1 MLMMSLMLA
10 SACNVEERP
19 SPVPG
24 GERIVRA
31 AVSGYEGS
39 GLSLDGENTVDDLQ
53 ACIFDKGRMTA
64 VFENIPVS
72 GNAYEIKVTGYSGNM
87 YVLANTA
94 GLVDLT
100 ALQSGN
106 ITEEEWLRLGLAT
119 NRDGPA
125 HFFSGSVSLD
135 GVSPSQTELPV
146 TLRRGVARFDLQI
159 RTAGDASVK
168 GIEFRNVAQ
177 SAYVFPVDGEY
188 SPADV
193 SRDVAKV
200 TFDEPVTSDT
210 QAVMYL
216 YEQAND
222 GIEVK
227 VEAVLDGKSY
237 TLTKTLSGDVLRN
250 TVYTLTVRK
259 DNIDVTL
266 DITFEDWGS
275 GGDTELTPDRSKA
288 VAVDVH
294 GSGLPYGV
302 EALDGGRTLVLP
314 HFASDFIISV
324 DSDEE
329 LELVSAEG
337 YLLSVDAIPYSGTD
351 GMNRFRISK
360 ALYAPGVQ
368 GGETVLQF
376 RRKGLERVYP
386 EDRIVLKLSSN
397 PAYIEGE
404 MDFDS
409 EGYAYD
415 FGRYVDNELG
425 VLTLPEGSTVSVRF
439 ASGED
444 PWVRLDAAGNNR
456 WRIVGGWRPNDPTAN
471 GRRQSAVVVISNGVI
486 EEEYTVTRRNYGLPV
501 TWLHGI
507 WWCKYNAMGNSR
519 SFEDQ
524 ILSSE
529 DPAVA
534 AGLSLF
540 DYLAVCSADEYRS
553 LWQWAYQG
561 ASGHGMKVVDN
572 NGVLVMDG
580 FSMNVPA
587 HINKLPADSLSPDG
601 YELPSMEDF
610 NRIFDATDYVWM
622 MWNGTHRL
630 KTPWEGHDII
640 KRVQKRKDNVTVGS
654 QTISNLYYA
663 AMSSPDYPEHEPVV
677 WYGPGAQWDDDGIQ
691 HANHYNNILFG
702 VYSPKGE
709 GWYIAGNMDA
719 FYLHKNGAGTRD
731 TRILRFK
738 KSDVEYIY

>member
-1 MLMMSLMLA
+1 M
-10 SACNVEERP
+10 
-19 SPVPG
+19 
-24 GERIVRA
+24 
-31 AVSGYEGS
+31 
-39 GLSLDGENTVDDLQ
+39 
-53 ACIFDKGRMTA
+53 
-64 VFENIPVS
+64 
-72 GNAYEIKVTGYSGNM
+72 
-87 YVLANTA
+87 
-94 GLVDLT
+94 
-100 ALQSGN
+100 
-106 ITEEEWLRLGLAT
+106 
-119 NRDGPA
+119 
-125 HFFSGSVSLD
+125 
-135 GVSPSQTELPV
+135 
-146 TLRRGVARFDLQI
+146 
-159 RTAGDASVK
+159 
-168 GIEFRNVAQ
+168 
-177 SAYVFPVDGEY
+177 
-188 SPADV
+188 
-193 SRDVAKV
+193 
-200 TFDEPVTSDT
+200 
-210 QAVMYL
+210 
-216 YEQAND
+216 
-222 GIEVK
+222 
-227 VEAVLDGKSY
+227 
-237 TLTKTLSGDVLRN
+237 
-250 TVYTLTVRK
+250 
-259 DNIDVTL
+259 
-266 DITFEDWGS
+266 
-275 GGDTELTPDRSKA
+275 
-288 VAVDVH
+288 
-294 GSGLPYGV
+294 
-302 EALDGGRTLVLP
+302 
-314 HFASDFIISV
+314 
-324 DSDEE
+324 
-329 LELVSAEG
+329 
-337 YLLSVDAIPYSGTD
+337 
-351 GMNRFRISK
+351 
-360 ALYAPGVQ
+360 
-368 GGETVLQF
+368 
-376 RRKGLERVYP
+376 
-386 EDRIVLKLSSN
+386 
-397 PAYIEGE
+397 
-404 MDFDS
+404 
-409 EGYAYD
+409 
-415 FGRYVDNELG
+415 
-425 VLTLPEGSTVSVRF
+425 
-439 ASGED
+439 
-444 PWVRLDAAGNNR
+444 
-456 WRIVGGWRPNDPTAN
+456 
-471 GRRQSAVVVISNGVI
+471 I

-677 WYGPGAQWDDDGIQ
+677 WYGPGAQWNDDGIQ